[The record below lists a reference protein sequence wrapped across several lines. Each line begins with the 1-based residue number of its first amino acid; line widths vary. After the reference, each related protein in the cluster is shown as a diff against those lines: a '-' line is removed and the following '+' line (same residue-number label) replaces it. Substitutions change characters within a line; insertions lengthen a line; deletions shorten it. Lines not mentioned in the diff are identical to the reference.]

1 MLLGMLYVFSFVG
14 RILGWCSSVQW
25 YGNTKKGKLTISD
38 ILLVVLWAWSTFNFQ
53 MEGGRISLEGTVC
66 EDYYKIRQLLYAQF
80 AII

>member
-1 MLLGMLYVFSFVG
+1 MQQNLPSTHNLAFFSNVNINLL
-14 RILGWCSSVQW
+14 
-25 YGNTKKGKLTISD
+25 
-38 ILLVVLWAWSTFNFQ
+38 Q

>member
-1 MLLGMLYVFSFVG
+1 
-14 RILGWCSSVQW
+14 
-25 YGNTKKGKLTISD
+25 
-38 ILLVVLWAWSTFNFQ
+38 